1 MMEAFVEAV
10 LLLNATYEPLA
21 VIPQRRA
28 VSLLLRGGVDAV
40 TDETLTIAGIT
51 NSLSIPTV
59 IRLRRYVKAPRRGV
73 RWSRRGVLQ
82 RDNYCCVYCNTRAG
96 EQQHGKLLMKSDFT
110 IDHVIPRSR
119 GGRNTWGNTACACPH
134 CNQRKGD
141 RTPHEAGM
149 PMHWEPKT
157 PRVDYL
163 VASGEVPKAWK
174 IYLEI

>member
-1 MMEAFVEAV
+1 MISV

-28 VSLLLRGGVDAV
+28 MSLLLRGGVDPA
-40 TDETLTIAGIT
+40 TDEIIHVPGIT
-51 NSLSIPTV
+51 SAMSIPTV

-82 RDNYCCVYCNTRAG
+82 RDLYCCIYCGIRSG
-96 EQQHGKLLMKSDFT
+96 EQYHGKFLTKSDFT
-110 IDHVIPRSR
+110 IDHIIPRSR
-119 GGRNTWGNTACACPH
+119 AGRNTWGNTACACPA

-149 PMHWEPKT
+149 AMLWEPKT

-163 VASGEVPKAWK
+163 VASGEVPTAWK
-174 IYLEI
+174 FYLELK

>member
-1 MMEAFVEAV
+1 MVAV

-28 VSLLLRGGVDAV
+28 MSLLLRGGVDAA
-40 TDETLTIAGIT
+40 TDETMSVAGVTSTI
-51 NSLSIPTV
+51 SIPTV
-59 IRLRRYVKAPRRGV
+59 IRLRRYVQAPKRGV

-82 RDNYCCVYCNTRAG
+82 RDLYRCVYCSIRAG
-96 EQQHGKLLMKSDFT
+96 EQRQGKLLAKSDFT

-119 GGRNTWGNTACACPH
+119 GGRNSWGNTVCACPT

-149 PMHWEPKT
+149 TMLWEPKT

-174 IYLEI
+174 FYLEI